1 MIDAYALKWIYPLSY
16 VAIVSWA
23 AYKFL
28 YIPSHALTG

>member
-1 MIDAYALKWIYPLSY
+1 MIDAYALKWINPLSY